1 MNVHIN
7 GYDKVHMMTTT
18 SAGYDYGEETFEK
31 SSAPY
36 SVFPDSRPFLRWL
49 REKGLT
55 VGLISNAE
63 YRYKD
68 VILPALGLNQKTR
81 DPSGTLECSPALKV
95 SRNQTQKFIKLL
107 LRFERAGNIAPE
119 EPLHICDS
127 MRKDYVLAKSVGM
140 HALLLDRFKTPDA
153 KEWIKSGAIVL
164 PDLVAVQEMLS
175 PDKLTTDL

>member
-1 MNVHIN
+1 MTEMFWAIKVSLDSLSNILIN
-7 GYDKVHMMTTT
+7 N
-18 SAGYDYGEETFEK
+18 

-68 VILPALGLNQKTR
+68 VILPALGLNQ
-81 DPSGTLECSPALKV
+81 V